1 MFLMIIFTFFVFLL
15 NYVQI
20 PTDDTIWIVFDE
32 ILDSLFD
39 FFKIFIGL
47 NILEGNEG
55 LMNEFDYHIF
65 WSNKIIY
72 LIEFIMTKFC
82 WKDPLCF
89 SYP

>member
-65 WSNKIIY
+65 
-72 LIEFIMTKFC
+72 
-82 WKDPLCF
+82 
-89 SYP
+89 